1 MTFSKSR
8 VAKGVKYWHVRLEL
22 FDLGTDCV
30 SCYEMKCI
38 VALYEILL
46 IIVLYLSTPNDYKFR
61 VTYAS
66 S

>member
-1 MTFSKSR
+1 MTFSKPR

-38 VALYEILL
+38 VALYEPLL
-46 IIVLYLSTPNDYKFR
+46 NVLCLSTPNDYKFR

>member
-38 VALYEILL
+38 VTLYKTLL
-46 IIVLYLSTPNDYKFR
+46 IIPD
-61 VTYAS
+61 
-66 S
+66 